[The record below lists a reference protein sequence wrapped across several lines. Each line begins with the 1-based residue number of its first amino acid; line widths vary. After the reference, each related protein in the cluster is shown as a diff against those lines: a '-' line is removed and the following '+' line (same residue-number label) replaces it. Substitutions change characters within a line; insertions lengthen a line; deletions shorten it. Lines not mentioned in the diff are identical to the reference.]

1 MISDPRKHSMRKM
14 VRILE
19 YLECPQYLRKTLF
32 PIQRDLDSV
41 GLINPLECEHH
52 FKIDDI
58 VPYREGVVTN
68 KFRGDSGP
76 SLVNVGLRRPVEV
89 DRVLQPNVRVTV
101 KLDLESSK
109 ARTQPSRGKVVSPN
123 EPREVGGYYWGY
135 SIRAT
140 NSLHEVFDACPFEEG
155 YDLLIGTSDRGDN
168 VDKTIKKIPRDYQHL
183 LIVFGGLKGIEGAHE
198 RDESLA
204 HVKDCKD
211 LFHFYLNTCP
221 NQGSD
226 TIRTEVSFV
235 LILQIAFI
243 TCFDCFRRLC

>member
-1 MISDPRKHSMRKM
+1 MISDPRKHSIRKM

-19 YLECPQYLRKTLF
+19 YLECPQYLRKNLF

-41 GLINPLECEHH
+41 GVINPLECEHH

-68 KFRGDSGP
+68 KYRGDSGF
-76 SLVNVGLRRPVEV
+76 SLVNVGHRRLVEV
-89 DRVLQPNVRVTV
+89 DRALKPNVRVTV
-101 KLDLESSK
+101 KLDLEFKEENYSGQ
-109 ARTQPSRGKVVSPN
+109 TQPVRGKVVSPK
-123 EPREVGGYYWGY
+123 EPRELGGYYWGY
-135 SIRAT
+135 SIRAA
-140 NSLHEVFDACPFEEG
+140 NSLHEVFDACPFEED
-155 YDLLIGTSDRGDN
+155 YDLLIGTSDRGTD

-198 RDESLA
+198 IDESLA

-221 NQGSD
+221 KQGSD
-226 TIRTEVSFV
+226 TIRTEVNFE
-235 LILQIAFI
+235 IF
-243 TCFDCFRRLC
+243 F